1 MGNKKEK
8 DLSMSKN
15 NYNIRDSEHLIEI
28 LNALS
33 KAGDKDEFFEY
44 MMRFRYFFREDFRN
58 PITQE
63 IVTVDNIFF
72 EPKLTGKSLQLL
84 LESEES
90 EKNFKIALSFD
101 KEDFAI
107 SAFKKG
113 YIEIVY
119 SEDNDLMDEDERNT
133 LKAELYDSFIHKLKI
148 LHEFKFDLNKENNME
163 YKLTGT
169 PMSFSQDVEYADDFI
184 ISKFPHFFK
193 TLKELNVDVLED
205 DFNCFL
211 QHQNIPYTENVPA
224 GIKELCEM
232 FPDYKVNLITL
243 KNLFN
248 IQNNQGEMYATEEEQ
263 ATDNYMSKSDLSIS
277 SYMIQDNTTLLKY
290 FIERDGIKFN
300 EKPFSDIDLLS
311 QSSFQETARIL
322 IENGAKA
329 HYSFDCYP
337 GFVEMEYI
345 NQINKEKEL
354 LKESIINDSE
364 ESPKRRI

>member
-1 MGNKKEK
+1 MN
-8 DLSMSKN
+8 KN

-44 MMRFRYFFREDFRN
+44 MMRFRSVFREDFRN
-58 PITQE
+58 PVTQE
-63 IVTVDNIFF
+63 IVTVDNVFF

-90 EKNFKIALSFD
+90 AKNFKIALSFD

-107 SAFKKG
+107 SSFRKG
-113 YIEIVY
+113 YIAIVY
-119 SEDNDLMDEDERNT
+119 SEDNDLMDEDERNN

-148 LHEFKFDLNKENNME
+148 LHEFKFDLNTENNMG
-163 YKLTGT
+163 YKLTGI
-169 PMSFSQDVEYADDFI
+169 PMSVSQDIEYADDFI

-193 TLKELNVDVLED
+193 TLKELNVDVSED

-211 QHQNIPYTENVPA
+211 QHQNIPYFEKIPA

-243 KNLFN
+243 KNLFKVE
-248 IQNNQGEMYATEEEQ
+248 NNQGDIYTSEDEEGTFE
-263 ATDNYMSKSDLSIS
+263 YMNKRDLSIS
-277 SYMIQDNTTLLKY
+277 SYMIQDNTTLLRY
-290 FIERDGIKFN
+290 FIERDSIKFN

-322 IENGAKA
+322 IENGAKT

-354 LKESIINDSE
+354 LKESIINNSE